1 MKKTVA
7 LAVAGL
13 SMLGAVGQ
21 ASAYFEENHLTQVFY
36 NKDFGEVIVDL
47 GMIGTDFS
55 MTDKNKVLAAAGT
68 VDYAMAGVASW
79 SALSMGFFGDN
90 TDLNLTGY
98 SQYSATT
105 SQVTPGQTGNFG
117 TMDAF
122 DQTADWIGSNARN
135 NWGANDSAVVSYAIA
150 DNYISYYR
158 QFNAMGKTNG
168 SYALQLESNVGE
180 GKLAP
185 LDTVGGY
192 VDMYLYHYG
201 TDMDNFMATGDI
213 SYLYTLLPNSDGTNY
228 AVLRLSADGSTI
240 LNPTSSS
247 DVPLPGAMLL
257 FGSSLLG
264 LFGIRRK
271 EA

>member
-13 SMLGAVGQ
+13 SLLGAAGQ

-36 NKDFGEVIVDL
+36 NKDFNEVIVDL
-47 GMIGTDFS
+47 GTIGTNFNL
-55 MTDKNKVLAAAGT
+55 TDKNKVLAAAGT
-68 VDYAMAGVASW
+68 VDFGMAGVASW
-79 SALSMGFFGDN
+79 SALSMGFYGDN

-105 SQVTPGQTGNFG
+105 SQVTPVYTQNFG
-117 TMDAF
+117 TMDSF
-122 DQTADWIGSNARN
+122 DQMADWIGSNARN
-135 NWGANDSAVVSYAIA
+135 NWGAAVSPVVSYALA
-150 DNYISYYR
+150 SNPISYYAKM
-158 QFNAMGKTNG
+158 NASGKTNG
-168 SYALQLESNVGE
+168 TYAGQLEVGFAE
-180 GKLAP
+180 GKLAS
-185 LDTVGGY
+185 LDAGGY

-201 TDMDNFMATGDI
+201 TDMDNFLATGDPA
-213 SYLYTLLPNSDGTNY
+213 YLYTLLPNSDGSNY
-228 AVLRLSADGSTI
+228 AVLRLNADGSTI

-247 DVPLPGAMLL
+247 EVPLPGAMLL

>member
-13 SMLGAVGQ
+13 SLLGAAGQ

-36 NKDFGEVIVDL
+36 NKDFNEVIVDL

-68 VDYAMAGVASW
+68 VDFGMAGVADW
-79 SALSMGFFGDN
+79 SALSMGFFADN
-90 TDLNLTGY
+90 TDLSLTGY
-98 SQYSATT
+98 SQYSATN
-105 SQVTPGQTGNFG
+105 SMVTPGYTQNFG
-117 TMDAF
+117 TMDTF
-122 DQTADWIGSNARN
+122 DQMADWIGSIARA
-135 NWGANDSAVVSYAIA
+135 NWGGDVSSVVSYALA
-150 DNYISYYR
+150 ENPISYYAKY
-158 QFNAMGKTNG
+158 NASGKMNG
-168 SYALQLESNVGE
+168 TYGVQLESGFGE
-180 GKLAP
+180 GKLAA
-185 LDTVGGY
+185 LDAGGY
-192 VDMYLYHYG
+192 VDMYLYHFG

-213 SYLYTLLPNSDGTNY
+213 AYLYTLLPNSDGSNY
-228 AVLRLSADGSTI
+228 AVLRLNADGSTI

-247 DVPLPGAMLL
+247 EVPLPGTMLL

>member
-36 NKDFGEVIVDL
+36 NKDFNEVIVDL
-47 GMIGTDFS
+47 GMIGTDFNL
-55 MTDKNKVLAAAGT
+55 TDKNKVLAAVGT

-105 SQVTPGQTGNFG
+105 SQVTPGYTQNFG
-117 TMDAF
+117 TMDGF
-122 DQTADWIGSNARN
+122 DQTADWIGSIARG
-135 NWGANDSAVVSYAIA
+135 NWGGNDSAVVSYALA
-150 DNYISYYR
+150 ENPISYYA
-158 QFNAMGKTNG
+158 QFNASGKTNG
-168 SYALQLESNVGE
+168 FYGVQLESNVGE

-185 LDTVGGY
+185 LDAGGY
-192 VDMYLYHYG
+192 VDMYLYHFG

-213 SYLYTLLPNSDGTNY
+213 SYLYTQLPNSDGSNY
-228 AVLRLSADGSTI
+228 AVLRLNADGSTI

>member
-13 SMLGAVGQ
+13 SLLGATGQ

-36 NKDFGEVIVDL
+36 NKDFNEVIVDL
-47 GMIGTDFS
+47 GLIGTDFN
-55 MTDKNKVLAAAGT
+55 MTDQNKVLAAAGT
-68 VDYAMAGVASW
+68 VDYAMAGVANW
-79 SALSMGFFGDN
+79 SALSMGFYADN

-105 SQVTPGQTGNFG
+105 NQTVPGYTQNFG
-117 TMDAF
+117 SMDGF
-122 DQTADWIGSNARN
+122 DALADWIGSNARN

-150 DNYISYYR
+150 ENPISYYSVM
-158 QFNAMGKTNG
+158 NANGKTNG
-168 SYALQLESNVGE
+168 FYSMQLLSNVGE

-185 LDTVGGY
+185 LDTVGGF
-192 VDMYLYHYG
+192 VDMYLYHFG

-228 AVLRLSADGSTI
+228 AVLRLNADGSTI